1 VSERAGADPKVRRLE
16 LADVSQARDIERRSF
31 STPWSEAMFVLEL
44 SKASSVCLA
53 AELSGKL
60 VGYLC
65 ATRYAAVWHVMNVSV
80 APEQRRRGV
89 ASALLAELFRLT
101 DDGEHTHY
109 TLEVR
114 VSNQPAI
121 EMYRSNGF
129 RSAGIRPGYYSDNRE
144 DAVIMWRSTDPNF
157 VPPGIED
164 EGEWAAQGSRRG
176 QG

>member
-1 VSERAGADPKVRRLE
+1 MNALPDAGLTIRRLG

-53 AELSGKL
+53 AELAGKL

-80 APEQRRRGV
+80 APEQRRRGI
-89 ASALLAELFRLT
+89 ATALLGELFRLT
-101 DDGEHTHY
+101 DGQGHAHY

-114 VSNQPAI
+114 VSNIAAI
-121 EMYRSNGF
+121 EMYRRNGF
-129 RSAGIRPGYYSDNRE
+129 RSAGRRPGYYADNRE
-144 DAVIMWRSTDPNF
+144 DAMIMWRSTDPGF
-157 VPPGIED
+157 VPPNAED
-164 EGEWAAQGSRRG
+164 ASEWMTPGGRRG